1 MKKKKNADRINRRKF
16 VSHVATG
23 TVMAFGMGV
32 MTPRAGAIGIGPVT
46 ISGGVQTHS
55 KDPSSPTE
63 SGTISVPISLS

>member
-1 MKKKKNADRINRRKF
+1 MKKKTKADRINRRKF

-32 MTPRAGAIGIGPVT
+32 MTPRASAIGIGPVT
-46 ISGGVQTHS
+46 VTGGIQTHS

-63 SGTISVPISLS
+63 SGGISVPISLN